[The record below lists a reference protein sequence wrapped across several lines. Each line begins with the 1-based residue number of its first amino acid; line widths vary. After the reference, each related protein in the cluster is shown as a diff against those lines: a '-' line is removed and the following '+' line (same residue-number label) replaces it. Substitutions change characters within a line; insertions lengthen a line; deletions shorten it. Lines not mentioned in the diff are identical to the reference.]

1 MEIKSLL
8 IRHVHMKTIRMSTA
22 FLGALFLIAAGIATA
37 HPEHDSKSSIPISFE
52 PSIVGHIGLD
62 GGFNFAKEGEGSNN
76 FTDKASVPFS
86 GLNLSITLPK
96 RNNFLMT
103 VDGDFRWDGFKNSG
117 DFDSNE
123 DPFWQYNVGFHVLKQ
138 LNEDSRAGVFFN
150 YGDTKSQDEPA
161 EEEYNVLMGGFE
173 AHHFLYD
180 DLMLYTQIGYG
191 HKGRDGDQKNE
202 GFAGGLVS
210 RWGATYFMSETSSFN
225 VDLEFSSTYNY
236 IDGSDP
242 GRFFGT
248 TLTYKTQPWEDSPMI
263 MSLFGRMDHY
273 SSTDESET
281 MDEWQLGFGMKYY
294 YGAGSQMEAARKGA
308 SLGMPRLPTR
318 ASAWTEWMD

>member
-1 MEIKSLL
+1 
-8 IRHVHMKTIRMSTA
+8 MKTIRMSTA
-22 FLGALFLIAAGIATA
+22 SFGALFLGAAGIATA
-37 HPEHDSKSSIPISFE
+37 HPEHDSKSPIPISFE

-62 GGFNFAKEGEGSNN
+62 GGLNFAKEVDGLNG

-117 DFDSNE
+117 DFTENE

-138 LNEDSRAGVFFN
+138 FNDDSRAGVFVN
-150 YGDTKSQDEPA
+150 YGATQNQGDVHTDDNERAKRPNYD
-161 EEEYNVLMGGFE
+161 VLMGGFE

-180 DLMLYTQIGYG
+180 DLMLYTQVGYG
-191 HKGRDGDQKNE
+191 QKLREGDSGERQTE

-225 VDLEFSSTYNY
+225 VDLEFSTTYNY
-236 IDGSDP
+236 IDSSDP

-263 MSLFGRMDHY
+263 MSLFGRMDHI
-273 SSTDESET
+273 SSTDEGDSVE
-281 MDEWQLGFGMKYY
+281 EWQLGFGMKYY

-318 ASAWTEWMD
+318 ASAWTEWID

>member
-1 MEIKSLL
+1 
-8 IRHVHMKTIRMSTA
+8 MKTIRMSTA
-22 FLGALFLIAAGIATA
+22 SFGALFLIAAGIATA
-37 HPEHDSKSSIPISFE
+37 HPEHDSKSPIPISFE

-62 GGFNFAKEGEGSNN
+62 GGLNFAKEVDGNQN

-117 DFDSNE
+117 DFNDSE
-123 DPFWQYNVGFHVLKQ
+123 DPSWQYNVGFHVLKQ
-138 LNEDSRAGVFFN
+138 LNEDSRAGVFVN

-161 EEEYNVLMGGFE
+161 EEEYNLLMGGFE

-191 HKGRDGDQKNE
+191 QKGRDGDQETE

-225 VDLEFSSTYNY
+225 VDLEFSTTYNY
-236 IDGSDP
+236 IDSSDP

-263 MSLFGRMDHY
+263 MSLFGRMDHI
-273 SSTDESET
+273 SSTDEGDSVE
-281 MDEWQLGFGMKYY
+281 EWQLGFGMKYY

-318 ASAWTEWMD
+318 ASAWTEWID